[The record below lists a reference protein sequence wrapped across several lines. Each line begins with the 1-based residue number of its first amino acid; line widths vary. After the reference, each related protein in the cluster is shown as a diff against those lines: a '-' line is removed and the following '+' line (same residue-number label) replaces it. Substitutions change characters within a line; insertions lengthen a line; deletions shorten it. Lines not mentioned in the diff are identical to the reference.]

1 MAMKNNHWNF
11 SLNTL
16 SSKWPQFT
24 FPLYHSI
31 ISSFNQFLCFN
42 FLFPFFPFLV
52 CFNYLPIFINSFN
65 CLLADLMLVLLC
77 FSTLNVCNSICLER
91 CLFLT
96 SGYREFSLPFL
107 SLPTTTLYISINTV
121 LCSKIHINLLLVYIA
136 VCFVVCVN
144 LICQPFCLCCILCYV
159 WFTFFFTNI
168 VLQISRVEYWL
179 LRFLNTLLPSPFVAL
194 LYATP
199 YTTANTTILYIS
211 IICSTAGVWRCF

>member
-1 MAMKNNHWNF
+1 MASIICRLRKNNPFNRKHSPFHKICRKPSQQKKEKSMAMKNNHWNF

-65 CLLADLMLVLLC
+65 YLLADLMLVLLC

-96 SGYREFSLPFL
+96 SGYREFPFPFL
-107 SLPTTTLYISINTV
+107 SLL
-121 LCSKIHINLLLVYIA
+121 A
-136 VCFVVCVN
+136 
-144 LICQPFCLCCILCYV
+144 
-159 WFTFFFTNI
+159 
-168 VLQISRVEYWL
+168 ED
-179 LRFLNTLLPSPFVAL
+179 
-194 LYATP
+194 
-199 YTTANTTILYIS
+199 
-211 IICSTAGVWRCF
+211 